1 MTISDLTHIESASEA
16 ISIQGGRRDRPS
28 LVNLNIITQIAVP
41 IAIAINL
48 GNGSASAGNGV
59 WQFI

>member
-1 MTISDLTHIESASEA
+1 MIIADLKHCESVSEVTD
-16 ISIQGGRRDRPS
+16 IQGGRRNRPS

-59 WQFI
+59 WQYI

>member
-1 MTISDLTHIESASEA
+1 MTISDLTHIESASET
-16 ISIQGGRRDRPS
+16 ISIEGGRRSRPS
-28 LVNLNIITQIAVP
+28 LININVITQIAVP

-48 GNGSASAGNGV
+48 GNGSASAGNDV